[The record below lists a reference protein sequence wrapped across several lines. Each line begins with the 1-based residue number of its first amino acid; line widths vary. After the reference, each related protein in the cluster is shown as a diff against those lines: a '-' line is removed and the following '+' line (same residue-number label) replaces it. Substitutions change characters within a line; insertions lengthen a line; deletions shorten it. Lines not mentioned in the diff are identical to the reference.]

1 MGAHAG
7 LNSIETFYMAI
18 CGLDFRLG
26 GRFGMKVSD
35 SENRDR
41 LTGVATEAALVRFAG
56 AALENAAPYGPPVCF
71 IQIDV
76 DGLSDIREEFGA
88 TVCDAVLLRAA
99 DCLGEGIRGNDLV
112 GRSGGVGFGICMPE
126 LTAAQARAAAQ
137 RLRLRILA
145 NPVATGKGG
154 LNVTCS
160 IGFALSADA
169 EAGIEWLV
177 GRARE
182 ARHAAQC
189 EGGDRVIAAA

>member
-1 MGAHAG
+1 M
-7 LNSIETFYMAI
+7 
-18 CGLDFRLG
+18 R
-26 GRFGMKVSD
+26 VSD
-35 SENRDR
+35 LDNRDR

-56 AALENAAPYGPPVCF
+56 AALEAAAPHGPPVCF

-76 DGLSDIREEFGA
+76 DGLAGIHEESGA
-88 TVCDAVLLRAA
+88 AVCDAVLLGVA
-99 DCLGEGIRGNDLV
+99 DCLGEGVRGHDLV
-112 GRSGGVGFGICMPE
+112 GRSGDGFGICMPE

-137 RLRLRILA
+137 RLRLRVLE
-145 NPVATGKGG
+145 NPVATGRGG

-169 EAGIEWLV
+169 EAGVEWLI

-189 EGGDRVIAAA
+189 EGGDRVVAAA

>member
-1 MGAHAG
+1 M
-7 LNSIETFYMAI
+7 
-18 CGLDFRLG
+18 R
-26 GRFGMKVSD
+26 VSD
-35 SENRDR
+35 SDNRDR
-41 LTGVATEAALVRFAG
+41 LTGVATEAALFRFAA
-56 AALENAAPYGPPVCF
+56 AALDNAAPHGPPVYF

-76 DGLSDIREEFGA
+76 DGLAGIREEFGDD
-88 TVCDAVLLRAA
+88 VRDAVLLGVA

-112 GRSGGVGFGICMPE
+112 GRSAGGFGICLPE

-145 NPVATGKGG
+145 NPVATSRGG

-169 EAGIEWLV
+169 EAGVEWLV

-189 EGGDRVIAAA
+189 EGRDRVIAAA